1 MSREAHHPANED
13 LRGRLERIADLLEA
27 QHATPFRVGAYR
39 RAAGTVAELR
49 DPIADRFEERGLD
62 ALEEL
67 PGIGSSIGSLIRE
80 YLRSGRISMLE
91 RLEGAV
97 SAEDLLVT
105 VPGLGE
111 RLAHRIH
118 EELGV
123 DSLEELEV
131 ACADGRLAAV
141 EGFGPRRVE
150 AISASLAARLGRRR
164 GSRSRPSARA
174 LLSVDREYRERAER
188 DELPRIAPRRFNPQ
202 GRAWLPILHSSRDG
216 WEMTALFSNTARAH
230 RYGRTRDWVVI
241 YSDRDG
247 EHDQC
252 TVVSDRSGGRTI
264 RGRELEVAELADSP
278 APESPGRERPAGQ

>member
-1 MSREAHHPANED
+1 MPRRVRHPANED
-13 LRGRLERIADLLEA
+13 LCARLERIADLLEA
-27 QHATPFRVGAYR
+27 QEATPFRVGAYR

-49 DPIADRFEERGLD
+49 DPIADRFESGGLD

-118 EELGV
+118 EELGIET
-123 DSLEELEV
+123 LEDLET
-131 ACADGRLAAV
+131 ACADGRLASM

-150 AISASLAARLGRRR
+150 AIGASLAARLGRRR
-164 GSRSRPSARA
+164 EARNRPSARA
-174 LLSVDREYRERAER
+174 LLSLDREYRERADR

-202 GRAWLPILHSSRDG
+202 RRAWLPILHTSREG

-230 RYGRTRDWVVI
+230 RYGRTHDWVVV

-252 TVVSDRSGGRTI
+252 TIVTDRSGERTI
-264 RGRELEVAELADSP
+264 RGRELEVEELSSRPSADD
-278 APESPGRERPAGQ
+278 GRRPAAPQ